1 MEHFDFHIHSVFSDG
16 ELIPAEIA
24 RRCGVLGYHT
34 IAISDH
40 VDNSNIEFVLKN
52 LVGTCEELGRYADI
66 EILPGAEITHAP
78 LGMIEGLVK
87 DARKL
92 GAKVI
97 IVHGES
103 IAEPVIAGT
112 NLKAAGMPEVD
123 ILAHPGLIT
132 VEEARLAKENG
143 VFLELTSRR
152 GHSLTNGHVARIAQE
167 TGAKLLV
174 NTDAHSPDDL
184 ITRESALQVALGA
197 GLMREASEKVLAV
210 NPQDLIN
217 SISE

>member
-1 MEHFDFHIHSVFSDG
+1 MELFDFHIHSVFSDG

-24 RRCGVLGYHT
+24 RRCSVLGCNT

-40 VDNSNIEFVLKN
+40 VDNSNVEFVLEN
-52 LVGTCEELGRYADI
+52 LVGACEELGRYADI
-66 EILPGAEITHAP
+66 EILPGVEITHAP
-78 LGMIEGLVK
+78 LGMMEGLVK

-92 GAKVI
+92 GAKVV

-132 VEEARLAKENG
+132 VEVARLAKENG

-152 GHSLTNGHVARIAQE
+152 GHSLTNGHVARVAQE

-184 ITRESALQVALGA
+184 ITKEAALRVALGA
-197 GLMREASEKVLAV
+197 GLVREASEKILAV
-210 NPQDLIN
+210 NPRDLIDR
-217 SISE
+217 ISE

>member
-1 MEHFDFHIHSVFSDG
+1 MELFDFHIHSIFSDG

-24 RRCGVLGYHT
+24 RRCGVLGCNT

-40 VDNSNIEFVLKN
+40 VDNSNVEFVLEN
-52 LVGTCEELGRYADI
+52 LVGACEELGRYSDI
-66 EILPGAEITHAP
+66 DILPGVEITHAP
-78 LGMIEGLVK
+78 LGMMEGLVK

-92 GAKVI
+92 GARVV

-103 IAEPVIAGT
+103 IVEPVIAGT

-132 VEEARLAKENG
+132 VEEAGLAKENG

-152 GHSLTNGHVARIAQE
+152 GHSLTNGHVARMAQE

-174 NTDAHSPDDL
+174 NSDAHSPDDL
-184 ITRESALQVALGA
+184 ITKEAALRVALGA
-197 GLMREASEKVLAV
+197 GLVRDASEKVLAV
-210 NPQDLIN
+210 NPRDLIDR
-217 SISE
+217 ISE